1 MGPPLQFTAVD
12 IPIYA
17 LLGAL
22 QGLTEF
28 LPVSSKS
35 HLLLAQHWLGLNP
48 PGVVMEVALHVAT
61 LLSVVIVYRSE
72 LARLL
77 RGGDWP
83 YLGKLALAT
92 AVTVGLILPFKDR
105 IEALADSDT
114 VIPWTGG
121 LLLVTAL
128 WLALADRRIRQ
139 VRTESALGWGGAALM
154 GLAQAVAILPGISRS
169 GSTIGTA
176 LQLGAGRDEAARF
189 SFLMSIPV
197 ILGAGALEG
206 KEAVAELSTGA
217 ISPVGLTVGFIASL
231 VFGVLAIHLVLWTL
245 RRARLLWFSA
255 YCALLG
261 LVTLLVSFK

>member
-1 MGPPLQFTAVD
+1 MD
-12 IPIYA
+12 IAIYA

-105 IEALADSDT
+105 IEALADSSA
-114 VIPWTGG
+114 VVPWTGG
-121 LLLVTAL
+121 LLLITAA

-139 VRTESALGWGGAALM
+139 EGPQRALGWGGAALM

-169 GSTIGTA
+169 GSTIGA
-176 LQLGAGRDEAARF
+176 GLQLGEGRDEAARF

-197 ILGAGALEG
+197 ILGAGAMEG
-206 KEAVAELSTGA
+206 KAAVAELSSGG
-217 ISPVGLTVGFIASL
+217 ISSAGLAVGFITSL
-231 VFGVLAIHLVLWTL
+231 AFGVLAIHLVLWTL

-255 YCALLG
+255 YCALLAG
-261 LVTLLVSFK
+261 ITLATWLH